1 MKIKY
6 AAFILAGFF
15 CITAPAWSD
24 TMSPDSRN
32 LDGWVQYYQPVRFEL
47 SAPNFEYV
55 SVFNFEKGL
64 GVSDRAPFGV
74 GDATLN
80 SLSPFRFGEH
90 WIVFDRFRKWD
101 DGPSG
106 AAGTPTNP
114 QPSVP
119 VHEPSTIALLA
130 AGLVGLFGTTL
141 RRSPRGPRAA

>member
-24 TMSPDSRN
+24 TTSQDAHDFDLR
-32 LDGWVQYYQPVRFEL
+32 LQYYQSPRLEFSKPSFEYL
-47 SAPNFEYV
+47 SA
-55 SVFNFEKGL
+55 FNPERGL
-64 GVSDRAPFGV
+64 GETNRDPFG
-74 GDATLN
+74 GSILN
-80 SLSPFRFGEH
+80 SLAPSRFGER

-101 DGPSG
+101 DGPVG
-106 AAGTPTNP
+106 ATGNPTNP

-119 VHEPSTIALLA
+119 VPEPSTVALLA
-130 AGLVGLFGTTL
+130 AGLVALFGTAL